1 MNASNGYGGKNWCVW
16 ICTVVGSEEKGWE
29 LGIALGKD
37 PFNDCG
43 GRDGEHCSAS
53 VYLHVVSAL

>member
-1 MNASNGYGGKNWCVW
+1 MPVMAMGVKTGVYGSVQWW
-16 ICTVVGSEEKGWE
+16 ALEEKGWE
-29 LGIALGKD
+29 LGIALGKNW
-37 PFNDCG
+37 FSDCE